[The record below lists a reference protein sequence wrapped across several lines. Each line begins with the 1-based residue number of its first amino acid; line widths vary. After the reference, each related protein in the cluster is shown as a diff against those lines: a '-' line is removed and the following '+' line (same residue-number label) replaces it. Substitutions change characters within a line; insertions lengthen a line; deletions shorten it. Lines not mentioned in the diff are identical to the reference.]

1 LAWQKTL
8 NQGKHMITPFKTKQ
22 TICAVAIAS
31 VVLPLH
37 AEQVNSFG
45 DMFAKSNIDV
55 NLRYRYE
62 TVDQDNKDKD
72 AKASTLKTRLT
83 WQSAVFNNF
92 STFIEVDNVTVIGAG
107 DYNDTH
113 NGKTEYPVIA
123 DPKGTDLNQ
132 FFLKYQGEKGS
143 FTGGRQRILHNNQRF
158 VGGVGWR
165 QNEQTYDGVRL
176 NFNMRENVSFDYSY
190 VVNVNRIFGPNDGA
204 QPADW
209 QGDFHLINSKWKLA
223 KKHKVS
229 AFAYLMNN
237 ESNFAASSN
246 TVGVDYSGD
255 FDVFVANVSYAVQS
269 DAGDNM
275 NDYSADYYKAE
286 FVAGLENLKLIAGI
300 EVLGSDNDVG
310 FATPLATLHAFQ
322 GFADQ
327 FLSTPANGIEDFY
340 VTAKTKFKD
349 VNFTLTYHDFS
360 SSKGSI
366 NYGSEIDLT
375 AAFAVTKKIGGLV
388 KFASYDA
395 DEHNTDT
402 TKIWLMGTFKF

>member
-1 LAWQKTL
+1 
-8 NQGKHMITPFKTKQ
+8 MITPFKTKQ
-22 TICAVAIAS
+22 TICAVAITS

-37 AEQVNSFG
+37 AEQVDTFG
-45 DMFAKSNIDV
+45 DMFAKSNFDL
-55 NLRYRYE
+55 NFRYRYE
-62 TVDQDNKDKD
+62 HVDQDSIKNE

-83 WQSAVFNNF
+83 WKSAAFNNF
-92 STFIEVDNVTVIGAG
+92 STTIEVDNVLVVGAD

-113 NGKTEYPVIA
+113 NGKTDYPVVA

-132 FFLKYQGEKGS
+132 IYLSYKGEKGG

-165 QNEQTYDGVRL
+165 QNEQTYDGLRVSYAVH
-176 NFNMRENVSFDYSY
+176 ENVSFDYSY
-190 VVNVNRIFGPNDGA
+190 VVNVNRIFGPDDGA

-209 QGDFHLINSKWKLA
+209 EGDFHFINSKWKVA
-223 KKHKVS
+223 KKHNFS
-229 AFAYLMNN
+229 AFAYFLDN
-237 ESNFAASSN
+237 EDNVAASSN
-246 TVGVDYSGD
+246 TLGFDYSGD
-255 FDVFVANVSYAVQS
+255 FDVFVTNVSYAVQT

-275 NDYSADYYKAE
+275 NDYSANYYKAE
-286 FVAGLENLKLIAGI
+286 FVSGLENLKLIAGI
-300 EVLGSDNDVG
+300 EILGSDNGVG

-327 FLSTPANGIEDFY
+327 FLSTPGNGVEDFY
-340 VTAKTKFKD
+340 ITAKTKLKD

-395 DEHNTDT
+395 KEHNTDT